1 MLSGRIAGT
10 VLIRRIGEFRLA
22 LMSLCLTFAGFFIF
36 WLSPFAWLTLLGLG
50 VTGLGIANLYATVMT
65 LALAAA
71 PDAQDRAAARISMA
85 TGSAIICTPLVLG
98 ALADN
103 FGLFLGYLIVPL
115 LIGASGFAL
124 WLGHRAR

>member
-1 MLSGRIAGT
+1 MFGLSRFGGLQR
-10 VLIRRIGEFRLA
+10 V
-22 LMSLCLTFAGFFIF
+22 
-36 WLSPFAWLTLLGLG
+36 WLG
-50 VTGLGIANLYATVMT
+50 VPVLGIANLQGTVMT

-71 PDAQDRAAARISMA
+71 PDNQDRAAAGISMA

-103 FGLFLGYLIVPL
+103 FGLFLGYLIVPM